1 MYSAKVGMMKIKIQ
15 GISYE
20 QCDVFGLDSAT
31 AFETPD
37 EIDQECVICLSNPK
51 TTMVMPCRHVCM

>member
-1 MYSAKVGMMKIKIQ
+1 MMKIKIQ

-20 QCDVFGLDSAT
+20 QCDVFGIDSAT
-31 AFETPD
+31 AFETPE